1 MTEIGEEY
9 TLVVCE
15 KPDVAK
21 RVTGALAEGRV
32 STIRVGGAT
41 VFKFARKGERFAVC
55 SAQGHLYGVSDPF
68 DERSVY
74 PVFDA
79 EWYPGDLVNADSAG
93 ADSKIE
99 AISQLAKHAKRFV
112 NACDYDVEGE
122 TIAFNVLKY
131 ACSGKEGEALRAKF
145 STLTDKELVAAF
157 SDAKAMRPGMASAG
171 RARHLLDFVWGV
183 NLSRALSQSVS
194 EAGRRYRTV
203 SMGRVQGPTLKFVV
217 DRESEIRTF
226 VPSPY
231 WTVKAEFEKGR
242 ERFSAQY
249 SRERVGTR
257 REAKKIISE
266 CSGEEGKVTAAS
278 KKVYAQPPPPPF
290 NIGDLQK
297 EAYRVFGFP
306 PHRTMEVAERLYLDA
321 LISYPRTSS
330 QKLPPSID
338 YGKIVGAIGRIREYA
353 ALVSGLPKSSLK
365 PVQGAKDDPAHPAIH
380 PTGQKPNRGLGPTE
394 ARVFDMVIRRFLSA
408 FAPSAK
414 RETSTISM
422 EVAGH
427 EFRLDGRHTTFP
439 GWLRYYGK
447 YSRFDE
453 IDVPELRVG
462 DAVAVAEVASEEKF
476 EQQPRRFNQG
486 SLLERMEQE
495 RIGTKAT
502 RADVISTLVA
512 RGYISGDPLTA
523 SDVGFAVIDAME
535 RHAPEI
541 LSTEFT
547 RRIESELE
555 AVESGAKDGK
565 DLLRQT
571 ISSLADQL
579 LSLQTNKASVG
590 DELRKAAASAEANAY
605 SAGTCPVCKTGTLRI
620 IKSRKSGKRFVGC
633 TNYANGCRASAPLPQ
648 KGVVRTTTGTCRHCS
663 WPVVYVLGGR
673 RPWRLCVNANCPT
686 KRGRSRGVR
695 SL

>member
-266 CSGEEGKVTAAS
+266 
-278 KKVYAQPPPPPF
+278 
-290 NIGDLQK
+290 
-297 EAYRVFGFP
+297 
-306 PHRTMEVAERLYLDA
+306 
-321 LISYPRTSS
+321 
-330 QKLPPSID
+330 
-338 YGKIVGAIGRIREYA
+338 
-353 ALVSGLPKSSLK
+353 
-365 PVQGAKDDPAHPAIH
+365 
-380 PTGQKPNRGLGPTE
+380 
-394 ARVFDMVIRRFLSA
+394 
-408 FAPSAK
+408 
-414 RETSTISM
+414 
-422 EVAGH
+422 
-427 EFRLDGRHTTFP
+427 
-439 GWLRYYGK
+439 
-447 YSRFDE
+447 
-453 IDVPELRVG
+453 
-462 DAVAVAEVASEEKF
+462 
-476 EQQPRRFNQG
+476 
-486 SLLERMEQE
+486 
-495 RIGTKAT
+495 
-502 RADVISTLVA
+502 
-512 RGYISGDPLTA
+512 
-523 SDVGFAVIDAME
+523 
-535 RHAPEI
+535 
-541 LSTEFT
+541 
-547 RRIESELE
+547 
-555 AVESGAKDGK
+555 
-565 DLLRQT
+565 
-571 ISSLADQL
+571 
-579 LSLQTNKASVG
+579 
-590 DELRKAAASAEANAY
+590 
-605 SAGTCPVCKTGTLRI
+605 
-620 IKSRKSGKRFVGC
+620 
-633 TNYANGCRASAPLPQ
+633 
-648 KGVVRTTTGTCRHCS
+648 
-663 WPVVYVLGGR
+663 
-673 RPWRLCVNANCPT
+673 
-686 KRGRSRGVR
+686 
-695 SL
+695 